1 MVDESLVEEL
11 GKFEFFAGLAPEYVR
26 FLAANAKKRNFVGQH
41 VIHRQG
47 DPATS
52 FYVVSK
58 GHVSIEVPAIQGPT
72 LFLQHLGPGDLL
84 GWSWLIPPYR
94 WVFLSRT
101 EDPAEVIEFDG
112 KAVLAKCDEDPKFGY
127 EILKRVSTLMSDR
140 LGHARQRMIDEWSAA
155 GFA

>member
-11 GKFEFFAGLAPEYVR
+11 GRFEFFAGLAPEYVR

-72 LFLQHLGPGDLL
+72 LFLQHLGPSDLL
-84 GWSWLIPPYR
+84 GWSWLFPPYR
-94 WVFLSRT
+94 WQFDALAI
-101 EDPAEVIEFDG
+101 DPVRAIAIDG
-112 KAVLAKCDEDPKFGY
+112 KCLREKCEKDHHLGY
-127 EILKRVSTLMSDR
+127 DLMKRFSRIMTLR
-140 LGHARQRMIDEWSAA
+140 LQAARLQLLDLY
-155 GFA
+155 GDFA